1 MDIIEADNF
10 VQLGEST
17 VKTDKDVVNELG
29 KAVVNVRPNHINGG
43 YEDYTLDDIRW
54 IVTQF
59 QVSDQVEVLP
69 FPGKGNINLHT
80 YEIKVDDLCYLL
92 QKVNSSVFAFP
103 YRVMNGMCQSIQAQ
117 RESLKVSSVENWE
130 PIELVPTKE
139 GKEFLDL
146 TDEHGWSVW
155 RLMVK
160 IPDSCSFKSLSELQ
174 DRDKQLEL
182 AEEIGKGLAIYSDL
196 TSSIDAS
203 TFEGSLPGYRD
214 TALYF
219 AQFHSVLAGNRS
231 MGDALAL
238 MPEDPVLKTSAGPH
252 FVVSCPDEVYES
264 RLNDPEVKRCIEL
277 IKSRERFAM
286 QLWEAMRVGLIRN
299 TLIHGDTKIENFLFD
314 TNSLTVKSLVD
325 LDTIMS
331 FTWLADY
338 GDMLRS
344 MVNVA
349 GEKESNPDNIQVDK
363 EVFKSVTKGFL
374 KTSNQV
380 TLAEIELMF
389 ASIQI
394 ITLELGVRFLTD
406 YIKGDTYFMLGE
418 GDPEDLNKIRGI
430 AQITL
435 FERLVEFEDEAIE
448 FIRSLV

>member
-1 MDIIEADNF
+1 
-10 VQLGEST
+10 
-17 VKTDKDVVNELG
+17 VKTDKDVVNDLG

-80 YEIKVDDLCYLL
+80 YEIKVEGLSYLL

-117 RESLKVSSVENWE
+117 RESIKVSSVENWE

-139 GKEFLDL
+139 GKDFLDL

-160 IPDSCSFKSLSELQ
+160 IPDSCSFKSLSELP

-314 TNSLTVKSLVD
+314 TKSLTVKSLVD

-344 MVNVA
+344 MVNIA
-349 GEKESNPDNIQVDK
+349 GEKESNPDDIQVDK

>member
-1 MDIIEADNF
+1 M
-10 VQLGEST
+10 
-17 VKTDKDVVNELG
+17 KTDKDVVNELG

-80 YEIKVDDLCYLL
+80 YEIKVEGLSYLL

-139 GKEFLDL
+139 GKDFLDL

-160 IPDSCSFKSLSELQ
+160 IPDSCSFKSLSELP

-219 AQFHSVLAGNRS
+219 AQFHSILAGNRS

-264 RLNDPEVKRCIEL
+264 RLNDPDVKRCIEL

-435 FERLVEFEDEAIE
+435 FERLVEFEDEAIK

>member
-1 MDIIEADNF
+1 M
-10 VQLGEST
+10 
-17 VKTDKDVVNELG
+17 KTDKDVVNDLG

-80 YEIKVDDLCYLL
+80 YEIKVEGLSYLL

-139 GKEFLDL
+139 GKDFLDL

-160 IPDSCSFKSLSELQ
+160 IPDSCSFKSLSELP

-314 TNSLTVKSLVD
+314 TKSLTVKSLVD

>member
-1 MDIIEADNF
+1 
-10 VQLGEST
+10 
-17 VKTDKDVVNELG
+17 VKSDKDVVNELG

-80 YEIKVDDLCYLL
+80 YEIKVEGLSYLL

-139 GKEFLDL
+139 GKDFLDL

-160 IPDSCSFKSLSELQ
+160 IPDSCSFKSLSELP

-264 RLNDPEVKRCIEL
+264 RLNDPDVKRCIEL

>member
-1 MDIIEADNF
+1 
-10 VQLGEST
+10 

-80 YEIKVDDLCYLL
+80 YEIKVEGLSYLL

-139 GKEFLDL
+139 GKDFLDL

-160 IPDSCSFKSLSELQ
+160 IPDSCSFKSLSELP

-231 MGDALAL
+231 MGDALVL

-314 TNSLTVKSLVD
+314 TKSLTVKSLVD

-344 MVNVA
+344 MVNIA

-380 TLAEIELMF
+380 TLDEIELMF

-435 FERLVEFEDEAIE
+435 FKRLVEFEDEAIE

>member
-1 MDIIEADNF
+1 M
-10 VQLGEST
+10 
-17 VKTDKDVVNELG
+17 KTDKDVVNELG

-80 YEIKVDDLCYLL
+80 YEIKVEGLSYLL

-139 GKEFLDL
+139 GKDFLDL

-160 IPDSCSFKSLSELQ
+160 IPDSCSFKSLSELP

-214 TALYF
+214 TALYI

-314 TNSLTVKSLVD
+314 TKSLTVKSLVD

-344 MVNVA
+344 MVNIA
-349 GEKESNPDNIQVDK
+349 GEKESNPDDIQVDK

>member
-1 MDIIEADNF
+1 
-10 VQLGEST
+10 
-17 VKTDKDVVNELG
+17 
-29 KAVVNVRPNHINGG
+29 
-43 YEDYTLDDIRW
+43 
-54 IVTQF
+54 
-59 QVSDQVEVLP
+59 
-69 FPGKGNINLHT
+69 
-80 YEIKVDDLCYLL
+80 
-92 QKVNSSVFAFP
+92 
-103 YRVMNGMCQSIQAQ
+103 
-117 RESLKVSSVENWE
+117 
-130 PIELVPTKE
+130 
-139 GKEFLDL
+139 
-146 TDEHGWSVW
+146 
-155 RLMVK
+155 
-160 IPDSCSFKSLSELQ
+160 
-174 DRDKQLEL
+174 
-182 AEEIGKGLAIYSDL
+182 
-196 TSSIDAS
+196 
-203 TFEGSLPGYRD
+203 
-214 TALYF
+214 
-219 AQFHSVLAGNRS
+219 
-231 MGDALAL
+231 
-238 MPEDPVLKTSAGPH
+238 
-252 FVVSCPDEVYES
+252 
-264 RLNDPEVKRCIEL
+264 
-277 IKSRERFAM
+277 M

-314 TNSLTVKSLVD
+314 TKSLTVKSLVD

-344 MVNVA
+344 MVNIA

>member
-1 MDIIEADNF
+1 
-10 VQLGEST
+10 
-17 VKTDKDVVNELG
+17 VKTDKDVVNDLG

-80 YEIKVDDLCYLL
+80 YEIKVEGLSYLL

-117 RESLKVSSVENWE
+117 RESLRVSSVENWE

-139 GKEFLDL
+139 GKDFLDL

-160 IPDSCSFKSLSELQ
+160 IPDSCSFKSLSELS

-252 FVVSCPDEVYES
+252 FVVSCPDKVYES
-264 RLNDPEVKRCIEL
+264 RLNDPDVKRCIEL

>member
-1 MDIIEADNF
+1 M
-10 VQLGEST
+10 QLGESI

-80 YEIKVDDLCYLL
+80 YEIKVEGLSYLL

-139 GKEFLDL
+139 GKDFLDL

-160 IPDSCSFKSLSELQ
+160 IPDSCSFKSLSELP

-182 AEEIGKGLAIYSDL
+182 AEEIGRGLAIYSDL

-264 RLNDPEVKRCIEL
+264 RLNDPDVKRCIEL

>member
-1 MDIIEADNF
+1 MFN
-10 VQLGEST
+10 LGNHI

-80 YEIKVDDLCYLL
+80 YEIKVEGLSYLL

-139 GKEFLDL
+139 GKDFLDL

-160 IPDSCSFKSLSELQ
+160 IPDSCSFKSLSELP

-214 TALYF
+214 TALYI

-314 TNSLTVKSLVD
+314 TKSLTVKSLVD

-344 MVNVA
+344 MVNIA

>member
-1 MDIIEADNF
+1 M
-10 VQLGEST
+10 
-17 VKTDKDVVNELG
+17 KTDKDVVNELG

-80 YEIKVDDLCYLL
+80 YEIKVEGLSYLL

-139 GKEFLDL
+139 GKDFLDL

-160 IPDSCSFKSLSELQ
+160 IPDSCSFKSLSELP

-252 FVVSCPDEVYES
+252 FVVSCPDKVYES
-264 RLNDPEVKRCIEL
+264 RLNDPDVKRCIEL

-314 TNSLTVKSLVD
+314 TKSLTVKSLVD

-349 GEKESNPDNIQVDK
+349 GEKESNTDNIQVDK

>member
-1 MDIIEADNF
+1 M
-10 VQLGEST
+10 
-17 VKTDKDVVNELG
+17 KTDKDVVNELG

-59 QVSDQVEVLP
+59 QVNDQVEVLP

-80 YEIKVDDLCYLL
+80 YEIKVEVLCYLL

-139 GKEFLDL
+139 GKDFLDL

-160 IPDSCSFKSLSELQ
+160 IPDSCSFKSLSELP

-264 RLNDPEVKRCIEL
+264 RLNDPEVKRCTEL

-344 MVNVA
+344 MVNIA

-389 ASIQI
+389 GSIQI

-418 GDPEDLNKIRGI
+418 GDPEDLNKVRGI

>member
-1 MDIIEADNF
+1 
-10 VQLGEST
+10 

-80 YEIKVDDLCYLL
+80 YEIKVEGLSYLL

-139 GKEFLDL
+139 GKDFLDL

-160 IPDSCSFKSLSELQ
+160 IPDSCSFKSLSELP

-214 TALYF
+214 TALYI

-314 TNSLTVKSLVD
+314 TKSLTVKSLVD

-344 MVNVA
+344 MVNIA

>member
-1 MDIIEADNF
+1 M
-10 VQLGEST
+10 
-17 VKTDKDVVNELG
+17 KTDKDVVNELG

-80 YEIKVDDLCYLL
+80 YEIKVEGLSYLL

-139 GKEFLDL
+139 GKDFLDL

-160 IPDSCSFKSLSELQ
+160 IPDSCSFKSLSELP

-214 TALYF
+214 TALYI

-314 TNSLTVKSLVD
+314 TKSLTVKSLVD

-344 MVNVA
+344 MVNIA

>member
-1 MDIIEADNF
+1 M
-10 VQLGEST
+10 
-17 VKTDKDVVNELG
+17 KTDKDVVNELG

-80 YEIKVDDLCYLL
+80 YEIKVEGLSYLL

-117 RESLKVSSVENWE
+117 RESLRVSSVENWE

-139 GKEFLDL
+139 GKDFLDL

-160 IPDSCSFKSLSELQ
+160 IPDSCSFKSLSELP

-219 AQFHSVLAGNRS
+219 AQFHSILAGNRS

-264 RLNDPEVKRCIEL
+264 RLNDPDVKRCIEL

-344 MVNVA
+344 MVNIT

>member
-1 MDIIEADNF
+1 MK
-10 VQLGEST
+10 S
-17 VKTDKDVVNELG
+17 DKDVVNELG

-80 YEIKVDDLCYLL
+80 YEIKVEGLSYLL

-160 IPDSCSFKSLSELQ
+160 IPDSCSFKSLSELP

-203 TFEGSLPGYRD
+203 TFEGSLPGYGD
-214 TALYF
+214 TALYI

-252 FVVSCPDEVYES
+252 FVVSCPDEVYET
-264 RLNDPEVKRCIEL
+264 RLNDPDVKRCIEL

-314 TNSLTVKSLVD
+314 TKSLAVKSLVD

-331 FTWLADY
+331 FTWLADD

-406 YIKGDTYFMLGE
+406 YIKGDNYFMLGE

>member
-1 MDIIEADNF
+1 
-10 VQLGEST
+10 
-17 VKTDKDVVNELG
+17 
-29 KAVVNVRPNHINGG
+29 
-43 YEDYTLDDIRW
+43 
-54 IVTQF
+54 
-59 QVSDQVEVLP
+59 
-69 FPGKGNINLHT
+69 
-80 YEIKVDDLCYLL
+80 
-92 QKVNSSVFAFP
+92 
-103 YRVMNGMCQSIQAQ
+103 
-117 RESLKVSSVENWE
+117 
-130 PIELVPTKE
+130 
-139 GKEFLDL
+139 
-146 TDEHGWSVW
+146 
-155 RLMVK
+155 
-160 IPDSCSFKSLSELQ
+160 
-174 DRDKQLEL
+174 
-182 AEEIGKGLAIYSDL
+182 
-196 TSSIDAS
+196 
-203 TFEGSLPGYRD
+203 
-214 TALYF
+214 
-219 AQFHSVLAGNRS
+219 
-231 MGDALAL
+231 
-238 MPEDPVLKTSAGPH
+238 
-252 FVVSCPDEVYES
+252 
-264 RLNDPEVKRCIEL
+264 
-277 IKSRERFAM
+277 M

-314 TNSLTVKSLVD
+314 TKSLTVKSLVD

-344 MVNVA
+344 MVNIA

-406 YIKGDTYFMLGE
+406 YIKGDTYFMLGG

>member
-1 MDIIEADNF
+1 
-10 VQLGEST
+10 

-80 YEIKVDDLCYLL
+80 YEIKVEGLSYLL

-139 GKEFLDL
+139 GKDFLDL

-160 IPDSCSFKSLSELQ
+160 IPDSCSFKSLSELS

-231 MGDALAL
+231 MGDALVL

-314 TNSLTVKSLVD
+314 TKSLTVKSLVD

-344 MVNVA
+344 MVNIA

-380 TLAEIELMF
+380 TLDEIELMF

-435 FERLVEFEDEAIE
+435 FKRLVEFEDEAIE

>member
-1 MDIIEADNF
+1 
-10 VQLGEST
+10 
-17 VKTDKDVVNELG
+17 
-29 KAVVNVRPNHINGG
+29 
-43 YEDYTLDDIRW
+43 
-54 IVTQF
+54 
-59 QVSDQVEVLP
+59 
-69 FPGKGNINLHT
+69 
-80 YEIKVDDLCYLL
+80 
-92 QKVNSSVFAFP
+92 
-103 YRVMNGMCQSIQAQ
+103 
-117 RESLKVSSVENWE
+117 
-130 PIELVPTKE
+130 
-139 GKEFLDL
+139 
-146 TDEHGWSVW
+146 
-155 RLMVK
+155 
-160 IPDSCSFKSLSELQ
+160 
-174 DRDKQLEL
+174 
-182 AEEIGKGLAIYSDL
+182 
-196 TSSIDAS
+196 
-203 TFEGSLPGYRD
+203 
-214 TALYF
+214 
-219 AQFHSVLAGNRS
+219 
-231 MGDALAL
+231 
-238 MPEDPVLKTSAGPH
+238 
-252 FVVSCPDEVYES
+252 
-264 RLNDPEVKRCIEL
+264 
-277 IKSRERFAM
+277 
-286 QLWEAMRVGLIRN
+286 
-299 TLIHGDTKIENFLFD
+299 
-314 TNSLTVKSLVD
+314 
-325 LDTIMS
+325 MS

>member
-1 MDIIEADNF
+1 M
-10 VQLGEST
+10 
-17 VKTDKDVVNELG
+17 KTDKDVVNDLG

-80 YEIKVDDLCYLL
+80 YEIKVEGLSYLL

-117 RESLKVSSVENWE
+117 RESIKVSSVENWE

-139 GKEFLDL
+139 GKDFLDL

-160 IPDSCSFKSLSELQ
+160 IPDSCSFKSLSELP

-314 TNSLTVKSLVD
+314 TKSLTVKSLVD

-344 MVNVA
+344 MVNIA
-349 GEKESNPDNIQVDK
+349 GEKESNPDDIQVDK

>member
-1 MDIIEADNF
+1 M
-10 VQLGEST
+10 
-17 VKTDKDVVNELG
+17 KTDKDVVNELG

-80 YEIKVDDLCYLL
+80 YEIKVEGLSYLL

-139 GKEFLDL
+139 GKDFLDL

-160 IPDSCSFKSLSELQ
+160 IPDSCSFKSLSELP

-264 RLNDPEVKRCIEL
+264 RLNDPEVKRCVEI

-286 QLWEAMRVGLIRN
+286 QLWEAMRIGLIRN

-344 MVNVA
+344 MVNIA
-349 GEKESNPDNIQVDK
+349 GEKESNPDDIQVDK

>member
-1 MDIIEADNF
+1 M
-10 VQLGEST
+10 
-17 VKTDKDVVNELG
+17 KTDKDVVNELG
-29 KAVVNVRPNHINGG
+29 KAVVNLRPNHINGG

-80 YEIKVDDLCYLL
+80 YEIKVEGLSYLL

-139 GKEFLDL
+139 GKDFLDL

-160 IPDSCSFKSLSELQ
+160 IPDSCSFKSLSELP

-214 TALYF
+214 TALYI

-314 TNSLTVKSLVD
+314 TKSLTVKSLVD

-344 MVNVA
+344 MVNIA

>member
-1 MDIIEADNF
+1 
-10 VQLGEST
+10 

-80 YEIKVDDLCYLL
+80 YEIKVEGLSYLL

-139 GKEFLDL
+139 GKDFLDL

-160 IPDSCSFKSLSELQ
+160 IPDSCSFKSLSELP

-314 TNSLTVKSLVD
+314 TKSLTVKSLVD

-349 GEKESNPDNIQVDK
+349 GEKESNPENIQVDK

-435 FERLVEFEDEAIE
+435 FERLVEFENEAIE

>member
-1 MDIIEADNF
+1 
-10 VQLGEST
+10 
-17 VKTDKDVVNELG
+17 VKTDKDVVNDLG

-80 YEIKVDDLCYLL
+80 YEIKVEGLSYLL

-139 GKEFLDL
+139 GKDFLDL

-160 IPDSCSFKSLSELQ
+160 IPDSCSFKSLSELP

-214 TALYF
+214 TALYI

-344 MVNVA
+344 MVNIA

-435 FERLVEFEDEAIE
+435 FERLVEFEDEAIK

>member
-1 MDIIEADNF
+1 VDIIEADNF
-10 VQLGEST
+10 GQLGEST

-80 YEIKVDDLCYLL
+80 YEIKVEGLSYLL

-139 GKEFLDL
+139 GKDFLDL

-160 IPDSCSFKSLSELQ
+160 IPDSCSFKSLSELP

-214 TALYF
+214 TALYI

-314 TNSLTVKSLVD
+314 TKSLTVKSLVD

-344 MVNVA
+344 MVNIA

-380 TLAEIELMF
+380 TIAEIELMF

>member
-1 MDIIEADNF
+1 M
-10 VQLGEST
+10 
-17 VKTDKDVVNELG
+17 KTDKDVVNELG
-29 KAVVNVRPNHINGG
+29 KAVVNVRPNHIHGG

-80 YEIKVDDLCYLL
+80 YEIKVEGLSYLL

-117 RESLKVSSVENWE
+117 RESLKDSSVQNWE

-139 GKEFLDL
+139 GKDFLDL

-160 IPDSCSFKSLSELQ
+160 ILDSCSFKSLSELP

-214 TALYF
+214 TALYI

-314 TNSLTVKSLVD
+314 TKSLTVKSLVD

-344 MVNVA
+344 MVNIA

>member
-1 MDIIEADNF
+1 M
-10 VQLGEST
+10 
-17 VKTDKDVVNELG
+17 KTDKDVVNDLG

-80 YEIKVDDLCYLL
+80 YEIKVEGLSYLL

-139 GKEFLDL
+139 GKDFLDL

-160 IPDSCSFKSLSELQ
+160 IPDSCSFKSLSELP

-214 TALYF
+214 TALYI

-264 RLNDPEVKRCIEL
+264 RLNDPEVKRCVEI

-314 TNSLTVKSLVD
+314 TKSLTVKSLVD

-344 MVNVA
+344 MVNIA
-349 GEKESNPDNIQVDK
+349 GEKESNPDDIQVDK

>member
-1 MDIIEADNF
+1 
-10 VQLGEST
+10 

-80 YEIKVDDLCYLL
+80 YEIKVEGLSYLL

-139 GKEFLDL
+139 GKDFLDL

-160 IPDSCSFKSLSELQ
+160 IPDSCSFKSLSELP

-264 RLNDPEVKRCIEL
+264 RLNDPEVKRCVEI

-286 QLWEAMRVGLIRN
+286 QLWEAMRIGLIRN

-344 MVNVA
+344 MVNIA
-349 GEKESNPDNIQVDK
+349 GEKESNPDDIQVDK

-435 FERLVEFEDEAIE
+435 FERLVEFENEAIE

>member
-1 MDIIEADNF
+1 M
-10 VQLGEST
+10 
-17 VKTDKDVVNELG
+17 KTDKDVVNELG

-80 YEIKVDDLCYLL
+80 YEIKVEGLSYLL

-139 GKEFLDL
+139 GKDFLDL

-160 IPDSCSFKSLSELQ
+160 IPDSCSFKSLSELP

-314 TNSLTVKSLVD
+314 TKSLTVKSLVD

-349 GEKESNPDNIQVDK
+349 GEKESNPENIQVDK

-435 FERLVEFEDEAIE
+435 FERLVEFENEAIE

>member
-1 MDIIEADNF
+1 
-10 VQLGEST
+10 
-17 VKTDKDVVNELG
+17 
-29 KAVVNVRPNHINGG
+29 
-43 YEDYTLDDIRW
+43 
-54 IVTQF
+54 
-59 QVSDQVEVLP
+59 
-69 FPGKGNINLHT
+69 
-80 YEIKVDDLCYLL
+80 
-92 QKVNSSVFAFP
+92 
-103 YRVMNGMCQSIQAQ
+103 
-117 RESLKVSSVENWE
+117 
-130 PIELVPTKE
+130 
-139 GKEFLDL
+139 
-146 TDEHGWSVW
+146 
-155 RLMVK
+155 
-160 IPDSCSFKSLSELQ
+160 
-174 DRDKQLEL
+174 
-182 AEEIGKGLAIYSDL
+182 
-196 TSSIDAS
+196 
-203 TFEGSLPGYRD
+203 
-214 TALYF
+214 
-219 AQFHSVLAGNRS
+219 
-231 MGDALAL
+231 
-238 MPEDPVLKTSAGPH
+238 
-252 FVVSCPDEVYES
+252 
-264 RLNDPEVKRCIEL
+264 
-277 IKSRERFAM
+277 M

-314 TNSLTVKSLVD
+314 TKSLTVKSLVD

>member
-1 MDIIEADNF
+1 
-10 VQLGEST
+10 

-80 YEIKVDDLCYLL
+80 YEIKVEGLSYLL

-139 GKEFLDL
+139 GKDFLDL

-160 IPDSCSFKSLSELQ
+160 IPDSCSFKSLSELP

-214 TALYF
+214 TALYI

-314 TNSLTVKSLVD
+314 TKSLTVKSLVD

-344 MVNVA
+344 MVNIA

-435 FERLVEFEDEAIE
+435 FERLVEFEDEAIK

>member
-1 MDIIEADNF
+1 
-10 VQLGEST
+10 

-80 YEIKVDDLCYLL
+80 YEIKVEGLSYLL

-139 GKEFLDL
+139 GKDFLDL

-160 IPDSCSFKSLSELQ
+160 IPDSCSFKSLSELP

-214 TALYF
+214 TALYI

>member
-1 MDIIEADNF
+1 M
-10 VQLGEST
+10 
-17 VKTDKDVVNELG
+17 KTDKDVVNELG

-59 QVSDQVEVLP
+59 QVNDQVEVLP

-80 YEIKVDDLCYLL
+80 YEIKVEGLCYLL

-117 RESLKVSSVENWE
+117 RESLKDSSVQNWE

-139 GKEFLDL
+139 GKDFLDL

-160 IPDSCSFKSLSELQ
+160 IPDSCSFKSLSELS

-344 MVNVA
+344 MVNIA

>member
-1 MDIIEADNF
+1 
-10 VQLGEST
+10 
-17 VKTDKDVVNELG
+17 
-29 KAVVNVRPNHINGG
+29 
-43 YEDYTLDDIRW
+43 
-54 IVTQF
+54 
-59 QVSDQVEVLP
+59 
-69 FPGKGNINLHT
+69 
-80 YEIKVDDLCYLL
+80 
-92 QKVNSSVFAFP
+92 
-103 YRVMNGMCQSIQAQ
+103 
-117 RESLKVSSVENWE
+117 
-130 PIELVPTKE
+130 
-139 GKEFLDL
+139 
-146 TDEHGWSVW
+146 
-155 RLMVK
+155 
-160 IPDSCSFKSLSELQ
+160 
-174 DRDKQLEL
+174 
-182 AEEIGKGLAIYSDL
+182 
-196 TSSIDAS
+196 
-203 TFEGSLPGYRD
+203 
-214 TALYF
+214 
-219 AQFHSVLAGNRS
+219 
-231 MGDALAL
+231 
-238 MPEDPVLKTSAGPH
+238 
-252 FVVSCPDEVYES
+252 
-264 RLNDPEVKRCIEL
+264 
-277 IKSRERFAM
+277 M